1 MQVYRPM
8 CVHGHVEFG
17 CCHGMSFSNTL
28 PLSFRDG
35 VSLDPELTGSTR
47 VAGYEAPRSPHP
59 QCSRQACG
67 QTLVYVPIVALEHS
81 EMYLKLCVNSNLKG
95 GNQYCDGLSMMRGP
109 TRGWVLGIHSEEV
122 PWVPFIE
129 NKKKFS
135 PSTKPR
141 TPGFPA
147 PL

>member
-1 MQVYRPM
+1 M
-8 CVHGHVEFG
+8 EFG

-28 PLSFRDG
+28 HISFRDV
-35 VSLDPELTGSTR
+35 VSLDTELTCSTR
-47 VAGYEAPRSPHP
+47 LAGCEAPGSPLP
-59 QCSRQACG
+59 QGSRQACG
-67 QTLVYVPIVALEHS
+67 QTLVYVPILVLEHS
-81 EMYLKLCVNSNLKG
+81 EVYLKLCVNSNLKG
-95 GNQYCDGLSMMRGP
+95 GNRYCDGLSMMRGP
-109 TRGWVLGIHSEEV
+109 TRGWVLSIHSEEV

-135 PSTKPR
+135 GSRSPPSTKPR